1 MNKSFNKVKSYL
13 QSSIKF
19 LTSPSEWVKSYELGV
34 QFFPHLK
41 TLIVDDIDLD
51 KITKFIAKTRK
62 EEKVYKIITIIALI
76 NGAIAAVPGKMT
88 IGVVICWAL
97 EAYMAYEIAKTVGV
111 NIEKKNFKKL
121 IMATGIGAVSIFWI
135 MKTFLGIA
143 VSFTGGLFVPAEII
157 ATNFLGIFFFLAF
170 EEINKFKDIRN
181 LSYTKTFSITYKA
194 IKHSFNLAKSQAAV
208 IGDIGIKIKR
218 LSQNIWAIINFKKNQ
233 EQIIKGDLFFALS
246 LARLLEDKC
255 QSFNGF
261 FGQIYLDAW
270 RKTYTKQ
277 LSPDATCEEIAKFV
291 QSHDVDQFEGLQ
303 KPIKG
308 KVFEILENTHENNDG
323 DQYQSEIYETP
334 NHPMVDLKITDALTG
349 KSYGVQLKAS
359 ENINY
364 IEETLRKYPDTPII
378 VPKGVAEKVNH
389 PLVMDGNYSSEKINE
404 INDSN
409 FDKILDVQHGEFLA
423 KGGLEAGSIILAV
436 NLMPF
441 IYARQKGQI
450 NNEQFSTALKK
461 FIPEITAKTIHR
473 VTLLSL
479 IGPLYAFFL
488 ISKAIGKSLLDGID
502 EEDFEVKDEKED
514 SFNKKNMSRREFF
527 LLFKPKN
534 I

>member
-1 MNKSFNKVKSYL
+1 MNKSFNKV
-13 QSSIKF
+13 Q
-19 LTSPSEWVKSYELGV
+19 
-34 QFFPHLK
+34 LK

-51 KITKFIAKTRK
+51 KITKFVAKTRK
-62 EEKVYKIITIIALI
+62 EEQVYKIITIIALI
-76 NGAIAAVPGKMT
+76 NGAIAAVPGKK
-88 IGVVICWAL
+88 CWAL
-97 EAYMAYEIAKTVGV
+97 EDE
-111 NIEKKNFKKL
+111 
-121 IMATGIGAVSIFWI
+121 IGAVS
-135 MKTFLGIA
+135 KELGI
-143 VSFTGGLFVPAEII
+143 
-157 ATNFLGIFFFLAF
+157 
-170 EEINKFKDIRN
+170 
-181 LSYTKTFSITYKA
+181 SI
-194 IKHSFNLAKSQAAV
+194 
-208 IGDIGIKIKR
+208 
-218 LSQNIWAIINFKKNQ
+218 
-233 EQIIKGDLFFALS
+233 
-246 LARLLEDKC
+246 
-255 QSFNGF
+255 
-261 FGQIYLDAW
+261 
-270 RKTYTKQ
+270 
-277 LSPDATCEEIAKFV
+277 FV

-323 DQYQSEIYETP
+323 DQYQSEIYDTP
-334 NHPMVDLKITDALTG
+334 NHPMVDLKITDSLTG

-389 PLVMDGNYSSEKINE
+389 PLVMDGNYTSEKINE

-488 ISKAIGKSLLDGID
+488 ISKTIGKSLLDGID
-502 EEDFEVKDEKED
+502 EEDIEVKDEKEY